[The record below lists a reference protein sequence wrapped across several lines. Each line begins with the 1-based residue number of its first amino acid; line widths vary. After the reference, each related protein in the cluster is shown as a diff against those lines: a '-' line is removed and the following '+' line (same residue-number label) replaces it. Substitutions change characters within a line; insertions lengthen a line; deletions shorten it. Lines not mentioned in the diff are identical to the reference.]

1 MTVPDHSFRFGVV
14 APQARSADGWVLVV
28 ERLAGR

>member
-14 APQARSADGWVLVV
+14 APHGWVLVV